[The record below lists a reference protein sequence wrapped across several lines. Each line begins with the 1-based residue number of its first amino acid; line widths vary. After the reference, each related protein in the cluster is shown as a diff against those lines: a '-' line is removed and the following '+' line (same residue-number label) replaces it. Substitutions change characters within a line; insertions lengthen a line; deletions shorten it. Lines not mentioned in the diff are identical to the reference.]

1 MELLKY
7 KELLHKY
14 RKRACTA
21 EELNELYLWAADQG
35 NEELI
40 KEVLYEELDQFQPG
54 QSAAVNVD
62 FDNIYR
68 NITSQIN
75 SDARNSSGNHLL
87 PDKESRNWKQ
97 IIRIAA
103 IFILA
108 FTIGGVLSFFL
119 FNRPEQPLT
128 VTYNEIIAPLGARS
142 EVILPDG
149 SKVWLN
155 AGSKIRYQD
164 AFNKKN
170 RDIFL
175 EGEAYF
181 VVAKNKQLPFNVET
195 ADLNVVALGTE
206 FNVKAYSDEDVVETT
221 LIEGKVSIWRN
232 ESMLKK
238 SDIVLLEPNQKAVYV
253 KENRKLTVEDMK
265 AIRESK
271 PEVIKLKKT
280 TVYVTAEVNPAP
292 VISWKDNKLVFK
304 GEELSDLL
312 VKLERKYNVTFVYE
326 SANIKQFRFTGTL
339 EDETLTQVL
348 DFIKLSAPIDY
359 ELEGKTVKVFENR
372 EMTKKFSNHLKKK

>member
-7 KELLHKY
+7 KELLLKY
-14 RKRACTA
+14 RKRACTT

-40 KEVLYEELDQFQPG
+40 KEMLWEELDELEPEK
-54 QSAAVNVD
+54 STVTHVD

-68 NITSQIN
+68 HITSQIK
-75 SDARNSSGNHLL
+75 
-87 PDKESRNWKQ
+87 PDGTQSFVKRINYKQ
-97 IIRIAA
+97 HVRPVLRVAA
-103 IFILA
+103 VFLLA
-108 FTIGGVLSFFL
+108 FAIGGTLSFFL
-119 FNRPEQPLT
+119 FNRQEQPLT
-128 VTYNEIIAPLGARS
+128 VNYNEIIAPLGARS

-164 AFNKKN
+164 AFNKNN

-181 VVAKNKQLPFNVET
+181 AVAKNKQLPFNVKT

-232 ESMLKK
+232 ESLLKK
-238 SDIVLLEPNQKAVYV
+238 TDIVSLEPNQKAVYV
-253 KENRKLTVEDMK
+253 KENRQLTVEDMK

-292 VISWKDNKLVFK
+292 VISWKDNKLVFRS
-304 GEELSDLL
+304 EELSDLL

-372 EMTKKFSNHLKKK
+372 EMTKKFSTHMKKK